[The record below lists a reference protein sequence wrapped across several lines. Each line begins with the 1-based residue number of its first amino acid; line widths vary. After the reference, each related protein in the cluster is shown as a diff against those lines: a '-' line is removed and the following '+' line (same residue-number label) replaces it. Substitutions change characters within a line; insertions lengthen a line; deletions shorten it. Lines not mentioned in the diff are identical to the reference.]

1 MRLILSVLALVSSSA
16 LAQQVVNQGKPG
28 TQGAWPV
35 TCTNCSG
42 GGSSD
47 AGSSV
52 SGVVAVDGG
61 YLRANQGA
69 GLDGGTGWGVWVE
82 NLFTPDG
89 GVAAYQGGLWNV
101 GQSGAWSVGQSGTW
115 SVTATQPTGS
125 NLHVVVDTA
134 PTTAVTGPLTD
145 AQLRATPVPVS
156 GTVTVNNASV
166 GATGSAPPSSA
177 TLSGGSV
184 TTAAPSYTNGQM
196 SALSLT
202 TGGALRTDS
211 SSSTQPVSGTVA
223 ATQSGTWTIQPGN
236 TPNTTPWLTR
246 PSDGTNSANIKAA
259 STAAIATDPAL
270 VVAVSP
276 NNTVAVSGTVTANA
290 GTNLNTSALALDAT
304 LGRAI
309 ASTTSGQTGPL
320 VQGAVTTA
328 APAYTTAQTN
338 PLSLTTAG
346 SLRVV
351 NNATVAQASTTSGAV
366 GELVQGAVT
375 TAAPSYT
382 TAQTNPLSLTTAGS
396 LRTVDN
402 STVAQGST
410 TSGQVGGLT
419 LGAVTTAAP
428 TYTTA
433 QSNPLSLATTGHL
446 RTLDLASSATGSNAS
461 ANAVQIGMVQSG
473 ASTLR
478 VPTIFDLDNGA
489 GTQFVQGVNLRA
501 QSSGGSV
508 EMGADALVPGL
519 VGSTGLFTREIWKTQ
534 VGITNTAVS
543 CGTTATLAPT
553 TVRTN
558 RTTLCLFNV
567 GSATIYIG
575 GSAVTTANG
584 FPILQNTSWCD
595 NVLVSAYYC
604 IVAAA
609 TQELRVMEN

>member
-1 MRLILSVLALVSSSA
+1 MRLILSVLTLVSSSA

-47 AGSSV
+47 AGSAV

-82 NLFTPDG
+82 NLFTSDG

-101 GQSGAWSVGQSGTW
+101 GQSGSWSVGQSGTW

-184 TTAAPSYTNGQM
+184 TTAAPTYVNGQM
-196 SALSLT
+196 NALSLT

-346 SLRVV
+346 SLRTVD
-351 NNATVAQASTTSGAV
+351 NSTVASASTTSGQV
-366 GELVQGAVT
+366 GQLTMGAVT

-396 LRTVDN
+396 LRVVSTSDGVAN
-402 STVAQGST
+402 STAP
-410 TSGQVGGLT
+410 
-419 LGAVTTAAP
+419 TTA
-428 TYTTA
+428 TVVGF
-433 QSNPLSLATTGHL
+433 Q
-446 RTLDLASSATGSNAS
+446 
-461 ANAVQIGMVQSG
+461 QSG
-473 ASTLR
+473 ATTTQ
-478 VPTIFDLDNGA
+478 VPKVFDLDNSA
-489 GTQFVQGVNLRA
+489 GTQYVLGANLRA

-508 EMGADALVPGL
+508 EIGADALVPGL